1 MRNFQDEIG
10 HIVDGRYKLLDLLG
24 RGSAGAVF
32 RAYDTK
38 AQRQVALKLFDT
50 TEGGSEHN
58 ISFMTEAKAVSSL
71 VHDNIV
77 RLYDAGAEERDRY
90 LVMEYTDGTTL
101 RAYIDHRRL
110 RGQKIPQGEILNCAK
125 QVLLGLSEAH
135 KHRIVHRDVK
145 PQNIIVM
152 KTGKIRVMDFG
163 IALLPGKD
171 AFEGES
177 HAVGT
182 AHYISPEQAAG
193 NIVDGRSDIYSLGVV
208 LYEMATGVLPYTGMT
223 PSEIA
228 QKHVQGTLTPPRT
241 IDPSIS
247 LGLEQI
253 ILTAM
258 SHDVDSRFSS
268 AAEMLRAIEKLQKN
282 PTYVFGDFARNKA
295 TKTGERRRS
304 AEKSTVIPALVAAV
318 SALCA
323 VTVIVFG
330 ILLTQGL
337 RPDGVTVVMPRLI
350 GEHYDENRSYG
361 DFITIETVEYAY
373 SDTVQKGA
381 IIRHTPSAGQV
392 YSESIAVSVVVSLG
406 EEPVLPASLVGKTE
420 SEALSLLQA
429 KKINPIVEYLPSD
442 SVAAGCVISVA
453 SPDAEMLS
461 GSLCTLSVSV
471 GTAETVTVPSL
482 VGMDKGEALSLLE
495 DLGILY
501 RLVFVDEKNIPEGEI
516 IEQSIAAGITVRKG
530 VTADAVILTVS
541 KGLGA

>member
-10 HIVDGRYKLLDLLG
+10 RIVDGRYKLLDLLG
-24 RGSAGAVF
+24 SGSAGAVF

-38 AQRQVALKLFDT
+38 LQRQVAVKLFDT
-50 TEGGSEHN
+50 TEGGREHN

-71 VHDNIV
+71 VHENIV

-101 RAYIDHRRL
+101 RSYIDHRRL
-110 RGQKIPQGEILNCAK
+110 RGQRIPQGEILNCAK

-171 AFEGES
+171 VFEGES

-193 NIVDGRSDIYSLGVV
+193 NIVDQRSDIYSLGVV

-228 QKHVQGTLTPPRT
+228 QKHVQGALTPPRT

-258 SHDVDSRFSS
+258 SHDVDCRFSS
-268 AAEMLRAIEKLQKN
+268 AEEMLRAVEKLQKN
-282 PTYVFGDFARNKA
+282 PTYVFGDFARNKS

-304 AEKSTVIPALVAAV
+304 AEKSTVVPALVAAV

-323 VTVIVFG
+323 ITVIVFG

-337 RPDGVTVVMPRLI
+337 RSDSVTVTMPRLI
-350 GEHYDENRSYG
+350 GEHYDESRSYG
-361 DFITIETVEYAY
+361 DHITIETVEYAY

-392 YSESIAVSVVVSLG
+392 YSERIAVSVVVSLG
-406 EEPVLPASLVGKTE
+406 EEPILPASLVGNTE
-420 SEALSLLQA
+420 AEALSLLKK
-429 KKINPIVEYLPSD
+429 KKINPIVEYVPSD
-442 SVAAGCVISVA
+442 TVAKGSVAEAV
-453 SPDAEMLS
+453 SPDAEMVS
-461 GSLCTLSVSV
+461 GSLCTLYISV
-471 GTAETVTVPSL
+471 GAAETVAVPSL
-482 VGMDKGEALSLLE
+482 VGKDKGEALALLE
-495 DLGILY
+495 ELGILY
-501 RLVFVDEKNIPEGEI
+501 HLTFAENKDIAEGEI
-516 IEQSIAAGITVRKG
+516 IEQSVAAGENVRKG

-541 KGLGA
+541 KGLSG

>member
-10 HIVDGRYKLLDLLG
+10 RIVDGRYKLLDLLG
-24 RGSAGAVF
+24 SGSAGAVF

-38 AQRQVALKLFDT
+38 MQRQVAVKLFDT
-50 TEGGSEHN
+50 TESVREHN
-58 ISFMTEAKAVSSL
+58 ISFMTEAKAVSNL
-71 VHDNIV
+71 IHDNIV

-101 RAYIDHRRL
+101 RSYIDHRRL

-125 QVLLGLSEAH
+125 QVLLGLAEAH
-135 KHRIVHRDVK
+135 KRRIVHRDVK
-145 PQNIIVM
+145 PQNVIVM

-171 AFEGES
+171 AFEGEN

-228 QKHVQGTLTPPRT
+228 QKHVQGAPTPPRT

-258 SHDVDSRFSS
+258 SRDVDSRFSS
-268 AAEMLRAIEKLQKN
+268 AADMLRAIDKLQKN
-282 PTYVFGDFARNKA
+282 PTYVFGDFARNKS
-295 TKTGERRRS
+295 TKTGERRRN
-304 AEKSTVIPALVAAV
+304 AEKSTVVPALVAAV

-337 RPDGVTVVMPRLI
+337 RPDSVTVVMPRLI

-361 DFITIETVEYAY
+361 EFITVETVEYAY

-381 IIRHTPSAGQV
+381 IIRHTPAAGQV
-392 YSESIAVSVVVSLG
+392 YSERIAVSVVVSLG
-406 EEPVLPASLVGKTE
+406 EEPLSPDSLVGKTE
-420 SEALSLLQA
+420 AEARALLSG
-429 KKINPIVEYLPSD
+429 KKILPIVEYLPSD
-442 SVAAGCVISVA
+442 TVEKGRVISVF
-453 SPDAEMLS
+453 SPDTEILS
-461 GSLCTLSVSV
+461 GSLCKVFVSV
-471 GTAETVTVPSL
+471 GAAETVAVPSL
-482 VGMDKGEALSLLE
+482 VGMDKGEALALLDE
-495 DLGILY
+495 LGILY
-501 RLVFVDEKNIPEGEI
+501 RIVFVDDKDTPEGEVK
-516 IEQSIAAGITVRKG
+516 EQDIPAGDLVRKG
-530 VTADAVILTVS
+530 VTEDAVTLTVS
-541 KGLGA
+541 KGLGT